1 VLECWYKYHRVRTVA
16 NAALDSY
23 TVGQKPH
30 KGAVPAP
37 HNICEFPTV
46 PSSATS
52 PSEQPSGKIVAVIGA
67 TASGKSELALKLAE
81 TFNGEIIT
89 TDSLQVY
96 RHLDIGTAKPD
107 KAQQARAPH
116 HLLDRVKPDQPYSA
130 AAYAADGA
138 AIIAKLQG
146 AGRLP
151 ILCGGT
157 GLYFRALLFGLAEV
171 PEIPAEV
178 RSQVMALRNTGGQA
192 ACRAELERLD
202 PPGAVALHPNDSAR
216 TMRALEVLLA
226 TGKPLRIYQR
236 KKPPPL
242 RAGNV
247 LSVGLARERVE
258 LYGRI
263 NRRVDQMLEMGWVEE
278 VRDIFGMGYSPALKP
293 LQSIGY
299 REIGELL
306 QGHRNEDGL
315 AADISQRTRHYAKR
329 QLTWFRKHPGT
340 FWAGPEDLGKIT
352 RRVQIFLKTGK

>member
-1 VLECWYKYHRVRTVA
+1 M
-16 NAALDSY
+16 
-23 TVGQKPH
+23 
-30 KGAVPAP
+30 
-37 HNICEFPTV
+37 
-46 PSSATS
+46 PSSRASPAT
-52 PSEQPSGKIVAVIGA
+52 PSNGGIVAVIGP
-67 TASGKSELALKLAE
+67 TASGKSELALQLAE
-81 TFNGEIIT
+81 AFNGEIIT

-116 HLLDRVKPDQPYSA
+116 HLLDRVAPDQPYSA
-130 AAYAADGA
+130 ADYAADGA
-138 AIIAKLQG
+138 AIIAKLHD

-171 PEIPAEV
+171 PDIPAGV
-178 RSQVMALRNTGGQA
+178 RNQVMALRDGGGQA

-202 PPGAVALHPNDSAR
+202 PTGAKALHPNDSAR

-236 KKPPPL
+236 KQPPPL

-247 LSVGLARERVE
+247 LSVGLARERAE

-278 VRDIFGMGYSPALKP
+278 VRGIFGMGYSPTLKP

-299 REIGELL
+299 REIGDLL
-306 QGHRNEDGL
+306 QGKRDQAGL

-340 FWAGPEDLGKIT
+340 FWAGPEEFGKIT
-352 RRVQIFLKTGK
+352 GKVQIFLKTGK